1 MDLFE
6 RIAFLFTGTLAGLG
20 WAAVWG
26 SPPAAWGLFGMSLF
40 GMLTGA
46 GALILIVRRAI
57 R

>member
-20 WAAVWG
+20 WSAIWG
-26 SPPAAWGLFGMSLF
+26 ALSPPWAIFGMALFGMFTGTISLV
-40 GMLTGA
+40 LA
-46 GALILIVRRAI
+46 VRRVI